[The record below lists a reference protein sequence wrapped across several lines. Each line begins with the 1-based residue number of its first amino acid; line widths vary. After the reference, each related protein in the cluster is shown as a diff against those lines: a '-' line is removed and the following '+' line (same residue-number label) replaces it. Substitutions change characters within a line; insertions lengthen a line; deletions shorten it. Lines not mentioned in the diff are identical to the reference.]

1 MNVRGGINFS
11 IDMNNVVALKAAH
24 HNGMVL
30 ILMYSKILTV
40 LIHQPHLTI
49 CDFIILIASNVAV
62 WFDFLKE
69 MEPELLSLYRLSC
82 CSLPLMSLMPSCEL
96 QTLWLI
102 AVASL
107 TWIVLFFVSK
117 VSPDWK
123 PQPTVLAGTPLL
135 ISCCVGGL
143 TPAEASFFFHRKVLS
158 HIVWA
163 RGRRFTNRIRNVR

>member
-82 CSLPLMSLMPSCEL
+82 CSLPLMSLMPSCAYVSAENNVFKTITVKL
-96 QTLWLI
+96 QTL
-102 AVASL
+102 
-107 TWIVLFFVSK
+107 
-117 VSPDWK
+117 
-123 PQPTVLAGTPLL
+123 
-135 ISCCVGGL
+135 
-143 TPAEASFFFHRKVLS
+143 
-158 HIVWA
+158 
-163 RGRRFTNRIRNVR
+163 